1 MEFSAEDATRTD
13 VAFLCQVIRAAVE
26 AGATTINIPDT
37 VGYTLPREFAALMET
52 LFRDVEGLENTVV
65 SVHCHDDLGLAV
77 ANSLGRHRGRCA
89 AGRVYHQRHRGA
101 CRQRVSRGDRD
112 GPQGKGDGPI
122 AAAFSAIDE
131 LTDATVEIADFE
143 IVAATPGRDA
153 VGEVN
158 LHARIDG
165 QTFAGRGAS
174 TDVVDAAARAY
185 IHALNKAE
193 QAKTLEGMELEKESY
208 VWGV

>member
-1 MEFSAEDATRTD
+1 
-13 VAFLCQVIRAAVE
+13 
-26 AGATTINIPDT
+26 
-37 VGYTLPREFAALMET
+37 
-52 LFRDVEGLENTVV
+52 
-65 SVHCHDDLGLAV
+65 
-77 ANSLGRHRGRCA
+77 
-89 AGRVYHQRHRGA
+89 
-101 CRQRVSRGDRD
+101 
-112 GPQGKGDGPI
+112 
-122 AAAFSAIDE
+122 
-131 LTDATVEIADFE
+131 
-143 IVAATPGRDA
+143 VAATPGRDA